1 VRLAQAWDALG
12 GNWSEARIRI
22 TLADPRRTERVAQL
36 LAPLQP
42 LRTAPGVLTLRVKGG
57 SDTVKRLFER
67 VDGENIAVRLE
78 LLESDPIVVPAPP
91 PPTPALCAQWELALT
106 TVPGDWSDLLAE
118 TELES
123 SDWFDR
129 AALNMTPLNPR
140 RDGSRLA
147 LQFRA
152 ARRFGY
158 GASQQMVARC
168 LTRCDEEGIRGTV
181 RILRAFS
188 DTRPVQTQGP
198 VWQLDGKTV

>member
-1 VRLAQAWDALG
+1 
-12 GNWSEARIRI
+12 NWSEARIRVTI
-22 TLADPRRTERVAQL
+22 ADPRRTERVAQL

-42 LRTAPGVLTLRVKGG
+42 LRTAPGVLTLRVTGG

-67 VDGENIAVRLE
+67 VDGENIAARLE

-91 PPTPALCAQWELALT
+91 PPAPPPPARALRAQWERALT
-106 TVPGDWSDLLAE
+106 TIPGDWSDLLAE
-118 TELES
+118 VELES

-129 AALNMTPLNPR
+129 TALNMAPLNPR
-140 RDGSRLA
+140 RDGNRLA

-168 LTRCDEEGIRGTV
+168 LTR
-181 RILRAFS
+181 
-188 DTRPVQTQGP
+188 
-198 VWQLDGKTV
+198 

>member
-1 VRLAQAWDALG
+1 MRLAQAWDRLG
-12 GNWSEARIRI
+12 GDWAEARIRVV
-22 TLADPRRTERVAQL
+22 LAQPERTDRAAQL

-42 LRTAPGVLTLRVKGG
+42 LRTAPGLLTLRVTRA
-57 SDTVKRLFER
+57 SDTVKRLLER
-67 VDGENIAVRLE
+67 LDAEDIRGRLV
-78 LLESDPIVVPAPP
+78 LVESDPIVVPE
-91 PPTPALCAQWELALT
+91 PPTPTPAMRDQWELALA

-118 TELES
+118 VEIES

-140 RDGSRLA
+140 RDGNRLA

-168 LTRCDEEGIRGTV
+168 LARCDEEAIRGTV
-181 RILRAFS
+181 RILRVLS

>member
-1 VRLAQAWDALG
+1 MKLVQAWDALG
-12 GNWSEARIRI
+12 GDWSEARIRV

-42 LRTAPGVLTLRVKGG
+42 LRTAPGVLTLRVTRA
-57 SDTVKRLFER
+57 SDSVRRLLER
-67 VDGENIAVRLE
+67 VDGEHHAARLE

-91 PPTPALCAQWELALT
+91 PPTPKMREQWDLALS

-118 TELES
+118 VELES

-129 AALNMTPLNPR
+129 AALNMSPLNPR
-140 RDGSRLA
+140 RDGNRLA

-168 LTRCDEEGIRGTV
+168 LARCDEEGIRGIV
-181 RILRAFS
+181 RILRALS

-198 VWQLDGKTV
+198 VWQLGGKTV